1 MTAKSLSVFL
11 VDDELLARER
21 LKRLLDGSAFEVL
34 GEAENGEQAIAA
46 IQASC
51 PDIVLLDIR
60 MPGIDGLQVAQALCR
75 MKPAPAI
82 IFCTA
87 YDDYA
92 IEAFRLNATSYLL
105 KPARK
110 EELFAALKAATQL
123 SQAQLSQLQ
132 TDDSSANTSDEL
144 DEHIIAQTWQGQER
158 ISLRDIFYFRA
169 DQKYVSIIHRHGET
183 LTDHS
188 LKEIH
193 KRFDG
198 SLFRAHRNALV
209 NIKHIHALTRDKD
222 SHYHFELSNGA
233 QIDVSR
239 RLVSDAKDLMNHL

>member
-1 MTAKSLSVFL
+1 MTAKPLRVFL

-21 LKRLLDGSAFEVL
+21 LKRLLDSSDFEVV
-34 GEAENGEQAIAA
+34 GEAENGEQAIES
-46 IQASC
+46 IQRHV

-123 SQAQLSQLQ
+123 SQAQLSQLEAE
-132 TDDSSANTSDEL
+132 DSPANASDEL
-144 DEHIIAQTWQGQER
+144 DEHLIAQTWQGQER
-158 ISLRDIFYFRA
+158 IALQDIFYFRA
-169 DQKYVSIIHRHGET
+169 DHKYVAIIHRHGET

-193 KRFDG
+193 KRFDRL
-198 SLFRAHRNALV
+198 LFRAHRNALV

-222 SHYHFELSNGA
+222 SHYHFELSNGDR
-233 QIDVSR
+233 IDVSR
-239 RLVSDAKDLMNHL
+239 RLVSDAKDIMNRL